1 MTLLLLGVRKKR
13 VSLEKKMGS
22 NMKREFYISVRRLSF
37 AVATVSLLLF
47 LEGCTKEEPSA
58 PVFETVVTGAAKP
71 QCEALPDDLQ
81 VFPQD
86 ASFYVRENLRSH
98 HTLVAVQRAYKKRY
112 FSVWHDEA
120 PRESLED
127 VIWPYV
133 TFTPKDAFG
142 ENLQPL
148 PQAWFDAMLDE
159 ANFSEYGKVNRYAI
173 TLQFSHLRNFP
184 THKPLFRDPSK
195 AGEGF
200 PFDYLQNSA
209 VHANEPLYVSHLSRD
224 GAWAYVFSSYA
235 TGWLPSRSIAYMSE
249 AEVRQWEEAEQVHL
263 LRERIPLYDGEGNF
277 LFYGRIGMMLPF
289 VREERNAVVVRAVAP
304 GPSIRPAFVNVY
316 LPNAAVHRNSLALNK
331 RNFSVV
337 ADGIMQSKYGWGG
350 LYEER
355 DCSSTLRDLF
365 GPFGIW
371 LPRNSKQQSHFG
383 RVISLENLTGGEK
396 LERIKASGV
405 PFETLLYR
413 KGHILLY
420 VGTYEGRVMVL
431 HNIWGIK
438 TEKEG
443 REGRVIVGRT
453 VISSLNIGKELEGYD
468 EGNSLLAN
476 LESMNIITQRAAEK
490 VALKQQD

>member
-1 MTLLLLGVRKKR
+1 
-13 VSLEKKMGS
+13 MGS
-22 NMKREFYISVRRLSF
+22 NMKKECCVSVRRLSF
-37 AVATVSLLLF
+37 AFATVPLLLF
-47 LEGCTKEEPSA
+47 LSGCTNKEPSA
-58 PVFETVVTGAAKP
+58 PAFEAIATDTAKLR
-71 QCEALPDDLQ
+71 CETLPDDLQ
-81 VFPQD
+81 DFPQD
-86 ASFYVRENLRSH
+86 ASFYVRGNLRSH
-98 HTLVAVQRAYKKRY
+98 ETLVAVQRAYKKRY
-112 FSVWHDEA
+112 FSVWHDKA
-120 PRESLED
+120 PRESLGE
-127 VIWPYV
+127 VVWPYV
-133 TFTPKDAFG
+133 TFTAKDAYG

-173 TLQFSHLRNFP
+173 TLRFSHLRNFP

-209 VHANEPLYVSHLSRD
+209 VHSNEPLYVSHLSRD

-235 TGWLPSRSIAYMSE
+235 TGWLPSRSIAYICE
-249 AEVRQWEEAEQVHL
+249 AETRRWEEAEQVHL
-263 LRERIPLYDGEGNF
+263 LKERIALYDEEGNF

-289 VREERNAVVVRAVAP
+289 VREERNAIVVRAVAP
-304 GPSIRPAFVNVY
+304 GPSNRPTFVNVY
-316 LPNAAVHRNSLALNK
+316 LPKSAVHRSPLPLDK
-331 RNFSVV
+331 RNLSVV

-365 GPFGIW
+365 APFGIW

-383 RVISLENLTGGEK
+383 RVVSLENLTAGEK
-396 LERIKASGV
+396 LERIKASGI

-420 VGTYEGRVMVL
+420 VGTYQGKVMVL

-438 TEKEG
+438 TEKDG
-443 REGRVIVGRT
+443 REGRVIVGKT
-453 VISSLNIGKELEGYD
+453 VISSLNIGRELEGYD
-468 EGNSLLAN
+468 RDNSLLAN
-476 LESMNIITQRAAEK
+476 LESMNIITQGPET
-490 VALKQQD
+490 VALNQQD